1 MAVGPGTA
9 WYGGAAAL
17 AAGPGCLCRWSPLWG
32 GPTRLQTW
40 EMLRGRWLFFL
51 RQTFAFRVMPGR
63 ATALRE
69 EAFKHLNAA
78 SRAGISPLL
87 INAAAGF
94 YTSQVNPWLSGG
106 RGAHPEHQP
115 QASAVPGPTAA
126 PRQHRAGT
134 HGCPTPALC
143 RLGWGMHPVGALKAK
158 PGHLCEQ
165 LPSPPRAKA
174 AEPLSGRFSA
184 DVLAAGT

>member
-1 MAVGPGTA
+1 
-9 WYGGAAAL
+9 
-17 AAGPGCLCRWSPLWG
+17 
-32 GPTRLQTW
+32 
-40 EMLRGRWLFFL
+40 
-51 RQTFAFRVMPGR
+51 MPGR

-94 YTSQVNPWLSGG
+94 YTSRVNPWLSGG

-115 QASAVPGPTAA
+115 QASAVPGPTSA

-134 HGCPTPALC
+134 HGCPAPALC
-143 RLGWGMHPVGALKAK
+143 RLGWRMHPVGALKAK

-174 AEPLSGRFSA
+174 ADPLSGRFSA
-184 DVLAAGT
+184 DVIAAGTRAPPAPHREPGDAGATQGFATRSRHPPSCAPVLCGTGLGT